1 MPRFNELKTLYETQG
16 LEIVAANY
24 AQNDTEIQDFI
35 TTYGATYGMA
45 RVADDSGYT
54 VPSYSTVF
62 AIDRQGRL
70 LWSGSSSLV
79 TNAMVEDWLSPPAG
93 KDGGKKEEGCST
105 SPAPGGSAAAAVL
118 AALAVLGLRSKRIKA
133 RRVGALR
140 AGSTVVG
147 KDSGTPGARTDS
159 SQGRQE

>member
-1 MPRFNELKTLYETQG
+1 MPRFNELKTLYEAQG
-16 LEIVAANY
+16 LEIVSANH

-35 TTYGATYGMA
+35 TNFGATYGIA

-54 VPSYSTVF
+54 VPAYSTVF

-70 LWSGSSSLV
+70 LWSGPSSAV
-79 TNAMVEDWLSPPAG
+79 TNAMVEDWLSPPSD
-93 KDGGKKEEGCST
+93 KGGCEKKESCST
-105 SPAPGGSAAAAVL
+105 SPATGSISAAALL
-118 AALAVLGLRSKRIKA
+118 AALVVLGLRSMRITA

-140 AGSTVVG
+140 AGSIRVG
-147 KDSGTPGARTDS
+147 KISGTPGARPDS

>member
-1 MPRFNELKTLYETQG
+1 MPRFNELKTLYGAQG
-16 LEIVAANY
+16 LEVVAANY

-35 TTYGATYGMA
+35 TNYGATYGVA

-54 VPSYSTVF
+54 VPIYSTVF

-79 TNAMVEDWLSPPAG
+79 TNAMVEDWITPPSG
-93 KDGGKKEEGCST
+93 KDGDKKEESCST
-105 SPAPGGSAAAAVL
+105 SPATGGISAAALL
-118 AALAVLGLRSKRIKA
+118 AALAVLGLRSLRNKA

-140 AGSTVVG
+140 AGSVRVS
-147 KDSGTPGARTDS
+147 KSSGTPWARPDS
-159 SQGRQE
+159 SQGRKE